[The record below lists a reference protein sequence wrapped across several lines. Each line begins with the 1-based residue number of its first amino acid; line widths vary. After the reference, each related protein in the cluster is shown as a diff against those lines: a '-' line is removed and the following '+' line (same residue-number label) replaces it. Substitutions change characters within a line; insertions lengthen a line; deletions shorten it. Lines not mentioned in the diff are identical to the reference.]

1 MKLDAKQLAD
11 ILAILEKIDRGLIHP
26 RVPDRIGRF
35 LRQYERSRGE
45 LDSLLSRCS
54 LDRRNDAAVS
64 GRAVGIVDVHAL
76 LEPEV
81 SILDFPLGE
90 VARTVAMSEQ
100 LGGLTSVAM
109 WLKGP
114 VANAAYTLLKRGIGI
129 RLSGDYR
136 WTPLGRLTP
145 GEANVESLTETVTWQ
160 NARSLKVVA
169 DDLDRPPHA
178 LEYIVDNRLGPP
190 SLKSFRTV
198 CALKTAQSWRA
209 LPGVGP
215 GKPFDA
221 AITPSVRVEKDRLH
235 ALLIYGEPW
244 SRGWTIVAAVPIQEE
259 HVVAH
264 AITWADFTAELSDNA
279 LAAATIGAVHEALR
293 ACGIRTTDVGNPN
306 LMRSLLP
313 SAKEILRFVRGTG

>member
-11 ILAILEKIDRGLIHP
+11 LLAILEKIDRGAIHP

-35 LRQYERSRGE
+35 LRQYERSRGD
-45 LDSLLSRCS
+45 LDKLLSRCG

-64 GRAVGIVDVHAL
+64 GRAVGTIEVHAF

-90 VARTVAMSEQ
+90 VARTVGVSEQ
-100 LGGLTSVAM
+100 LGGITSLAM

-114 VANAAYTLLKRGIGI
+114 IANTAYTFLKRGTAI

-136 WTPLGRLTP
+136 WTPPGRLTP
-145 GEANVESLTETVTWQ
+145 GEASVESLTETITWQ
-160 NARSLKVVA
+160 NARCLKVVA

-178 LEYIVDNRLGPP
+178 LEYIVDYRLGPP

-198 CALKTAQSWRA
+198 CAMRTAQSWRA
-209 LPGVGP
+209 LPGVGQ
-215 GKPFDA
+215 GRAFDA
-221 AITPSVRVEKDRLH
+221 AITSSVRFDKDRLY

-244 SRGWTIVAAVPIQEE
+244 SRGWTIVAAVPVQEE
-259 HVVAH
+259 DVVAH
-264 AITWADFTAELSDNA
+264 AITWADFTAELSDGA
-279 LAAATIGAVHEALR
+279 LAAATIAGVHEALR
-293 ACGIRTTDVGNPN
+293 ACGIRTADLGNPN

-313 SAKEILRFVRGTG
+313 SAKEILRFVRGTA